1 MRRGLAEVLHK
12 LQQRL
17 LRLHFAN
24 LVLVV
29 VWHPLHLYRP
39 LASLNL
45 LQDYPVAEKLSRPRA
60 N

>member
-1 MRRGLAEVLHK
+1 VLHK

-29 VWHPLHLYRP
+29 VWHPLHLYHP